1 MVRQIIASG
10 YSSGLFA
17 FSFDEASGQVQPLLE
32 ASKAIEGSE
41 SDAFMSYIAYD
52 DRTKNLYAVHEFEG
66 EVGKDFAGEAI
77 ISRWELSEK
86 LTSVQKKQVSGIG
99 SGLSDKL
106 KAQLFYLIA
115 GCVCQGQGTSPHRPQ
130 QGP

>member
-17 FSFDEASGQVQPLLE
+17 FSFDEGTGQAQPLLE

-41 SDAFMSYIAYD
+41 NDAFMSYITFD
-52 DRTKNLYAVHEFEG
+52 DRSKNLYAVHEFEG
-66 EVGKDFAGEAI
+66 EVGKDFTGEAV

-86 LTSVQKKQVSGIG
+86 LTSVHKKQVSGIH
-99 SGLSDKL
+99 S
-106 KAQLFYLIA
+106 
-115 GCVCQGQGTSPHRPQ
+115 V
-130 QGP
+130 

>member
-17 FSFDEASGQVQPLLE
+17 FSFDEGTGQAQPLLE

-41 SDAFMSYIAYD
+41 NDAFMSYTVID
-52 DRTKNLYAVHEFEG
+52 ERTKNLYAVHEFEG

-77 ISRWELSEK
+77 ISRWKLSEK
-86 LTSVQKKQVSGIG
+86 LTSVQKKQVSGM
-99 SGLSDKL
+99 
-106 KAQLFYLIA
+106 
-115 GCVCQGQGTSPHRPQ
+115 
-130 QGP
+130 